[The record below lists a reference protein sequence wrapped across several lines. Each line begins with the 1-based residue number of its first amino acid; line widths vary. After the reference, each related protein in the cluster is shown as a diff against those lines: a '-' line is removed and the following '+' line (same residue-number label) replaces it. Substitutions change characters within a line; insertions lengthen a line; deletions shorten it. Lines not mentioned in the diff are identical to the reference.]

1 MRYGKIR
8 EAGIEYWRQGMDSE
22 AREMFTRSGDEKLFP
37 LMDACLQG
45 GGALDPD
52 IVKFYPL
59 VEDND
64 VAKKIIIDTLK
75 SDVKEIA
82 ESFKSANS
90 IMKRRR

>member
-1 MRYGKIR
+1 
-8 EAGIEYWRQGMDSE
+8 MDAE
-22 AREMFTRSGDEKLFP
+22 AREMFTRSGDEKLYP

-64 VAKKIIIDTLK
+64 VAKKIIIDTLNRD
-75 SDVKEIA
+75 SREIA
-82 ESFKSANS
+82 DSFKSANS